1 MAKRK
6 QRKRQPVTPKRN
18 PRRTT
23 IIIGAIILGVIALG
37 YLLYLGLQ
45 PAEAIAGLVNFG
57 RQTRGHDSAVQI
69 EFSDL
74 PPTGGTHNP
83 AWQNCGIYTEP
94 VRPEN
99 AVHSL
104 EHGAA
109 WITYQPDLPTEEIAA
124 LQDFVRG
131 QTFIILSPYPD
142 QRSPVVAT
150 AWSVQIELE
159 SATDSRLAD
168 FIDRYRLGP
177 TTPELGATCSGGI
190 GDPLS

>member
-6 QRKRQPVTPKRN
+6 QRKRKPVAPKRN
-18 PRRTT
+18 PRRTAV
-23 IIIGAIILGVIALG
+23 IISAVVLGVIGLG

-45 PAEAIAGLVNFG
+45 PAAAIAGLVNFG
-57 RQTRGHDSAVQI
+57 RQTRGHDDVIQI
-69 EFSDL
+69 ESGDL
-74 PPTGGTHNP
+74 PPVGGTHNP

-109 WITYQPDLPTEEIAA
+109 WITYQPDLAADEVAA

-131 QTFIILSPYPD
+131 QTFIILSPYPGL
-142 QRSPVVAT
+142 RSPVMAT

-159 SATDSRLAD
+159 SAEDGRLAD

-177 TTPELGATCSGGI
+177 TTPELGATCSDGI
-190 GDPLS
+190 GAPLS